1 MVTGSKFLFQSIIL
15 QEESEMAFK
24 TNAGTMLYVSA
35 ALPTTNDE
43 TGFSALTWTQVKE
56 VESIVPPSD
65 AFSDVTFTSLEDN
78 MTRHVKGVND
88 PTALTAS
95 LGYDSADAGQNILFT
110 ALSSKNAYSFKIAYD
125 DDENRYCQGRVF
137 ELTDSGGTNSD
148 VVKLSLSV
156 RLTEP
161 PVRVTP

>member
-1 MVTGSKFLFQSIIL
+1 
-15 QEESEMAFK
+15 MAFK

>member
-1 MVTGSKFLFQSIIL
+1 
-15 QEESEMAFK
+15 MAFK

-35 ALPTTNDE
+35 ALPTTNNE
-43 TGFSALTWTQVKE
+43 AGFSALTWTQVKE